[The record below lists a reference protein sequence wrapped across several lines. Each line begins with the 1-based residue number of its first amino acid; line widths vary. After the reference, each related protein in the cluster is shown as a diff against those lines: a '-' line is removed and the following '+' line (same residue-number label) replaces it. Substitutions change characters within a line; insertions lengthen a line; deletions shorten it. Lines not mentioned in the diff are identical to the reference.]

1 MDRLSVVRLAR
12 RRCTA
17 GVPAAVGG
25 RRLRVCVALIVLAVV
40 ACDEPAAKEPAAGE
54 ARVNAVM
61 ASGKKQ
67 SFADLCD
74 LAPEPGTKPFVW
86 PGLASPAPPLAAGA
100 RFRWVNVWAT
110 WCKPCIE
117 ELPLL
122 TKTFET
128 WKKAGQSV
136 DFTLVSVDADAAAAK
151 SFIAA
156 RPGTP
161 ASLQLSDSTKA
172 GDWLTQ
178 IGLASGASIPVHTI
192 LDDRG
197 NLLCA
202 RAGGVGETHLERF
215 KQLLFP

>member
-1 MDRLSVVRLAR
+1 MDRLSAVRSR
-12 RRCTA
+12 RERCW
-17 GVPAAVGG
+17 V
-25 RRLRVCVALIVLAVV
+25 VLAAIGCGLAL
-40 ACDEPAAKEPAAGE
+40 ACDEPAAKEPAPGE

-61 ASGKKQ
+61 ASGKRQ

-74 LAPEPGTKPFVW
+74 LAPEPAKPFVW
-86 PGLASPAPPLAAGA
+86 PELTQPTPPLAAGA

-122 TKTFET
+122 TKTFEA

-161 ASLQLSDSTKA
+161 ASLQLKDPAAA

-178 IGLASGASIPVHTI
+178 VGLASGASIPVHI
-192 LDDRG
+192 LLDDRG
-197 NLLCA
+197 NMSCA
-202 RAGGVGETHLERF
+202 RAGGVAQTHLDRF
-215 KQLLFP
+215 KQLMFP

>member
-1 MDRLSVVRLAR
+1 MDRLSALTLA
-12 RRCTA
+12 A
-17 GVPAAVGG
+17 LSGG
-25 RRLRVCVALIVLAVV
+25 LLFG
-40 ACDEPAAKEPAAGE
+40 CDDPAAKEPPPAE

-61 ASGKKQ
+61 ANSKKN

-74 LAPEPGTKPFVW
+74 LAPEPGAKVFAW
-86 PGLASPAPPLAAGA
+86 PELAAPAPPLAAGA
-100 RFRWVNVWAT
+100 RYRWVNVWAT

-122 TKTFET
+122 TKTFEA
-128 WKKAGQSV
+128 WKKQGQTV
-136 DFTLVSVDADAAAAK
+136 ELTLVSVDADAQAAK

-156 RPGTP
+156 RPGAP
-161 ASLQLSDSTKA
+161 ASLQLKDSTKA
-172 GDWLTQ
+172 SDWLTQ

-192 LDDRG
+192 LDDKG

>member
-1 MDRLSVVRLAR
+1 MLA
-12 RRCTA
+12 
-17 GVPAAVGG
+17 
-25 RRLRVCVALIVLAVV
+25 L
-40 ACDEPAAKEPAAGE
+40 ACDEPAAKEPPPGE

-61 ASGKKQ
+61 ASGKRQ
-67 SFADLCD
+67 SYADMCD
-74 LAPEPGTKPFVW
+74 LAPDSAKPFVW
-86 PGLASPAPPLAAGA
+86 PELASPAPPLAAGA
-100 RFRWVNVWAT
+100 RYRWVNVWAT

-122 TKTFET
+122 TKTFEA
-128 WKKAGQSV
+128 WKKAGSNV

-161 ASLQLSDSTKA
+161 ASLQLKDAASA

-178 IGLASGASIPVHTI
+178 IGLASGASIPVHII

-197 NLLCA
+197 NLSCA
-202 RAGGVGETHLERF
+202 RAGGVAQTHLDRF
-215 KQLLFP
+215 KQLMFP